1 MSAPAWRN
9 WNRVLIPLSLG
20 EAIMNSLILTRS
32 FMSAVEG
39 SGPKAIPDRLIK
51 EAENMY
57 VKSPCPMENQLVSL
71 YTPSLMEIVEHMSPD
86 LKPNLFTAHRH
97 LVHFEAAYR
106 NTLECTTARLYGLF
120 SKWKCR
126 ASIHCI

>member
-1 MSAPAWRN
+1 
-9 WNRVLIPLSLG
+9 
-20 EAIMNSLILTRS
+20 
-32 FMSAVEG
+32 
-39 SGPKAIPDRLIK
+39 
-51 EAENMY
+51 MY

-86 LKPNLFTAHRH
+86 LKLVNSECYAWIQCNSNPSYNLKPNLFTAHRH

-120 SKWKCR
+120 SNWKCR